1 MQTDSAPFTIR
12 PIRDADVAAEPALI
26 VAAFAAGPY
35 GHLPVSA
42 ERLEFQRDVSG
53 RAASGAVL
61 VAVARRPDAAALD
74 DADGLGAG
82 DRLLGTSSVLRAGTP
97 YSRVAIG
104 DEAEVRLVA
113 VDPAAQG
120 AGMGEALMRASLET
134 ALGWGAG
141 ALLLD
146 TGARNL
152 RAQWLYARLGFE
164 RLPERDEEFGE
175 VRVFAYRFGLQER
188 ADIRVRLMRPDEAG
202 SVAALAEAA
211 YANDVELSDAYRADI
226 VAVAERAR
234 DHQVWV
240 ATDAATGELLGTVST
255 PVAGATISPLA
266 RDGELDFRFLGVAAH
281 ARRRGVGEVLV
292 AHVLRLA
299 RIRGLDRVV
308 LNTGPDM
315 LAAQRLY
322 DRLGF
327 ERLHEREFT
336 FERPDGTTFLMIA
349 YGRDAGSVVGREGDA
364 ERESGA
370 A

>member
-12 PIRDADVAAEPALI
+12 PIRDGDAVAEPALI
-26 VAAFAAGPY
+26 AAAFAAGPY

-42 ERLEFQRDVSG
+42 ERRALQRDVSG

-61 VAVARRPDAAALD
+61 VAVVDGDQAD
-74 DADGLGAG
+74 DGDG
-82 DRLLGTSSVLRAGTP
+82 RLLGTASVLRAGTP
-97 YSRVAIG
+97 YSRVAIDG
-104 DEAEVRLVA
+104 EAEVRLVA
-113 VDPAAQG
+113 VDPARQG
-120 AGMGEALMRASLET
+120 AGLGVALMRASMET
-134 ALGWGAG
+134 ALGWGAD

-146 TGARNL
+146 TGERNL
-152 RAQWLYARLGFE
+152 RAQALYARLGFE

-175 VRVFAYRFGLQER
+175 VVAFAYRFALQER
-188 ADIRVRLMRPDEAG
+188 SDIRVRLMRPDE
-202 SVAALAEAA
+202 VAAVTELVEGA
-211 YANDVELSDAYRADI
+211 YASDFELSDAYRADI

-240 ATDAATGELLGTVST
+240 ATDAATGALLGTAST
-255 PVAGATISPLA
+255 PVASATISPLA
-266 RDGELDFRFLGVAAH
+266 RDGELDFRFLGVAAD

-336 FERPDGTTFLMIA
+336 FERPDGTSFLMIA
-349 YGRDAGSVVGREGDA
+349 YGRGVEAS
-364 ERESGA
+364 A